1 MKLTT
6 LFVRHNK
13 IHSVCASL
21 SKHRLGWCCFRM
33 VKKLFF
39 LVLIGF
45 SALSGLAQDA
55 VQDSSRVLTIRNIH
69 ILGNEK
75 TKEQIITRELT
86 VKPGDTRQ
94 LKELNDTLKFDRNR
108 IYNTN
113 LFNVVQVSLQEL
125 DSGQADILIN
135 VTERWYIYPVPLFKL
150 ADRNF
155 NDWWVNRDRDFQRV
169 NFGIVYSQFNVRG
182 RAERLR
188 LTAQT
193 GFEDRFILNYKFPYI
208 DKKQHHG
215 LIPEVFLIQSKN
227 LGFQTEDHL
236 RTFIQAESEMRE
248 SLGVS
253 LLHTYRKRFYD
264 YHFSGVGIYNTN
276 IADTI
281 AFLNPNYLG
290 DGRTHQR
297 FMTATYGYQLDTR
310 DNINYPKS
318 GTNFIGSMTKT
329 GLGFGDVDYVSANVR
344 LAKYWNLNKGYTTA
358 HSVQGYWSS
367 DASRPLL
374 NYYGLGF
381 EPQVYVRGYELDL
394 VEGSSFLLSK
404 NSTRKLL
411 WKSKAQLGKG
421 MPIRQFRTIPIAF
434 YGKIFFDGAYV
445 WGFENNEL
453 NRRLTDKF
461 IYGTGLGIDMV
472 TIHDLV
478 IRFEYSTNW
487 DGETQ
492 FFLNFM
498 TDI

>member
-1 MKLTT
+1 
-6 LFVRHNK
+6 
-13 IHSVCASL
+13 
-21 SKHRLGWCCFRM
+21 M
-33 VKKLFF
+33 VKRLAF
-39 LVLIGF
+39 LIVVGWMVLPTF
-45 SALSGLAQDA
+45 AQTE
-55 VQDSSRVLTIRNIH
+55 QDSSRALTLRSIH
-69 ILGNEK
+69 IVGNEK
-75 TKEQIITRELT
+75 TKENIITRELS
-86 VKPGDTRQ
+86 VSVGNAYK
-94 LKELNDTLKFDRNR
+94 LKNLKDTLQLVKNR

-113 LFNVVQVSLQEL
+113 LFNVVEVNIQEL
-125 DSGQADILIN
+125 DSARADILIR
-135 VTERWYIYPVPLFKL
+135 VEERWYIYPIPLFKL

-155 NDWWVNRDRDFQRV
+155 NDWWVNRDHDFQRV

-193 GFEDRFILNYKFPYI
+193 GFEDRFIFNYRIPYI

-215 LIPEVFLIQSKN
+215 LMPEVFLIQSKN
-227 LGFQTEDHL
+227 LGYESVDHL
-236 RTFIQAESEMRE
+236 RTFILAESEMRQ
-248 SLGVS
+248 SVGVS
-253 LLHTYRKRFYD
+253 MFHTYRKRFYD
-264 YHFSGVGIYNTN
+264 YHFTGLGMYNTQ

-297 FMTATYGYQLDTR
+297 FMTATYGYQFDTR
-310 DNINYPKS
+310 NNINYPFT
-318 GTNFIGSMTKT
+318 GTNFIASMTKT
-329 GLGFGDVDYVSANVR
+329 GLGEGNLDYVSANVR
-344 LAKYWNLNKGYTTA
+344 LAKYWDLKRGFYTG

-367 DASRPLL
+367 DASRPFL

-394 VEGSSFLLSK
+394 IEGSSFLLTK

-411 WKSKAQLGKG
+411 WKSKANLGKG
-421 MPIRQFRTIPIAF
+421 MPIKQFRTIPIAF
-434 YGKIFFDGAYV
+434 YGKVFFDGGYV
-445 WGFENNEL
+445 WSFENNEA
-453 NRRLTDKF
+453 NTRLTDKF
-461 IYGTGLGIDMV
+461 IYGTGVGIDMV

-478 IRFEYSTNW
+478 IRFEYSRNW